1 MKKFMRTIASAAM
14 FVVTEL
20 CLEIR
25 QVTLEVFAETLNAI
39 VTAMFK

>member
-14 FVVTEL
+14 FVVAEL

-25 QVTLEVFAETLNAI
+25 QVALEVFFETLNAI
-39 VTAMFK
+39 VAALYK